1 VSVDLNI
8 GAASARLANVVPPT
22 AAAGGADRV
31 ADAGQS
37 AGGSR
42 GTGERKLAAVLHA
55 DVAGYS
61 RLMGEDESG
70 THRRLMDH
78 RGALE
83 TILTGHGGRIVGT
96 AGDAVLAEF
105 ASVTA
110 ALRAAVES
118 QKALAQRN
126 AGLAADRRL
135 DFRIGIHL
143 GDVIV
148 DGNDIFGHG
157 VNVAARV
164 EALADP
170 GGIAISA
177 SVHDQVGETPGLAFE
192 DRGTHRVKNIAQ
204 PVRVFAVT
212 PEGMR
217 AARAAVGRAG
227 LAGRTLGVGL
237 AVVALGLAAVW
248 LWTGPGALTGRD
260 AGAPGG
266 TTGPAESAAL
276 GQPVLAVLPFADRGG
291 EPGEAYF
298 SDGLT
303 EDVIAGLG
311 RFSGLLVLS
320 WSAVAPYHGE
330 AVDPGRLG
338 DELGAD
344 YAVSGSV
351 RRAGDRI
358 RVTVQLTG
366 VGDGMLLWSERY
378 DREFAEIF
386 AVQDEIARQVVG
398 ALAVKVTRLEGERAV
413 SAPTENL
420 TAYDRVLR
428 GRELLHRLERDANN
442 QSRELFTSAIGIDSR
457 YADAYVG
464 LAWTHMDD
472 FKYGWT
478 EWPQRA
484 LDRAEEL
491 AVEAIRLDDDN
502 AAAHALY
509 SDVLRFARRFE
520 QAEREILR
528 ALELNPNNA
537 LSHAIHG
544 CLLVWWGKPE
554 PAIEALETALRLD
567 PYPHPWW
574 LVNLAHAYYFIGRYE
589 DVIALYQS
597 YGSPAG
603 EDPGLHAVL
612 AATHGQLGNAEEARN
627 ALDRLERVSPFFNAR
642 LYAGNF
648 AGEEHGRLL
657 LEGLAKAGLD

>member
-1 VSVDLNI
+1 MARRRGWWRAEERIVA
-8 GAASARLANVVPPT
+8 GAGRT
-22 AAAGGADRV
+22 AADNGAT
-31 ADAGQS
+31 S
-37 AGGSR
+37 
-42 GTGERKLAAVLHA
+42 ERRLAAVLHA

-70 THRRLMDH
+70 THRRLKDH

-83 TILTGHGGRIVGT
+83 SIIADHGGRIVGT

-110 ALRAAVES
+110 ALGAAVDS
-118 QKALAQRN
+118 QAELARRN
-126 AGLAADRRL
+126 AGLAAERRL

-164 EALADP
+164 EALADA

-177 SVHDQVGETPGLAFE
+177 SVHEQVGDTPGLTFE

-212 PEGMR
+212 AAGGR
-217 AARAAVGRAG
+217 AAGAAMRRTGRVARV
-227 LAGRTLGVGL
+227 LAAGL
-237 AVVALGLAAVW
+237 AVVALGLVAVW
-248 LWTGPGALTGRD
+248 QWVEPGMLGGRD

-266 TTGPAESAAL
+266 AAGPAESAAL
-276 GQPVLAVLPFADRGG
+276 GKPVLAVLPFEERGG
-291 EPGEAYF
+291 EAGEAYF

-303 EDVIAGLG
+303 EDVITGLG

-320 WSAVAPYHGE
+320 WSAVAPYQGE
-330 AVDPGRLG
+330 AVDPGSLG
-338 DELGAD
+338 DELGVD
-344 YAVSGSV
+344 YVVSGSV

-366 VGDGMLLWSERY
+366 VGDGVLLWSERY
-378 DREFAEIF
+378 DREIAEIF
-386 AVQDEIARQVVG
+386 AVQDEITRHVVG
-398 ALAVKVTRLEGERAV
+398 ELAVRVTRLEGERAV
-413 SAPTENL
+413 DVPTASL

-428 GRELLHRLERDANN
+428 GRELLRRLERNANHE
-442 QSRELFTSAIGIDSR
+442 SRELFASAISIDSR

-491 AVEAIRLDDDN
+491 AAEALRLDDDN

-520 QAEREILR
+520 QSEREILR

-544 CLLVWWGKPE
+544 RLLVWWGKPE
-554 PAIEALETALRLD
+554 PAVEALETALRLD

-589 DVIALYQS
+589 DAIALNERF
-597 YGSPAG
+597 GGPVG
-603 EDPGLHAVL
+603 EDPGFYALL
-612 AATHGQLGNAEEARN
+612 AAAHAQLGHTDEAR
-627 ALDRLERVSPFFNAR
+627 AARDRLERISPFFNGR
-642 LYAGNF
+642 LYSGNF
-648 AGEEHGRLL
+648 ADPGHGRHL
-657 LEGLAKAGLD
+657 LEGLARAGIE